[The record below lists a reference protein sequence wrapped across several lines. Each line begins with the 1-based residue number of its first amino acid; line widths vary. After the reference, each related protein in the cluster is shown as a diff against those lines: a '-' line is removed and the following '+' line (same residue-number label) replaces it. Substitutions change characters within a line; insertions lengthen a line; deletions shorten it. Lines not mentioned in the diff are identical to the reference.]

1 MPQHYRCHTVAL
13 RMPYGIHMVAVGDG
27 RQMNER
33 STKDGRKMRSLRC
46 DRSVAVWCSPALKL
60 NVQQVITIS

>member
-13 RMPYGIHMVAVGDG
+13 RMPYGIHMVAVG
-27 RQMNER
+27 
-33 STKDGRKMRSLRC
+33 DGRKMRSLRC